1 MNSKGSEAER
11 EFFLTGAE
19 LYLEIEEAV
28 AEFRRQV
35 RGRSTR
41 VVEGRLTEIGQACHM
56 EWTANAFSDYK
67 STWPG
72 GRHIG
77 KQLSIKGFGNL
88 YFCLDLYRENGGIV
102 YVALVYLYRR
112 NANLAAGL
120 WPLLGTSPAAGGY
133 REGNNL
139 YFGRWMA
146 KDQVPDFE
154 EYLNGAIDDF
164 ITFISKSGGLKKYI

>member
-1 MNSKGSEAER
+1 MSSKGSDPEHD
-11 EFFLTGAE
+11 FFLTGAE

-35 RGRSTR
+35 QEKCRR
-41 VVEGRLTEIGQACHM
+41 VVEGRLDEIGQACQM
-56 EWTANAFSDYK
+56 EWTSNALSDYK
-67 STWPG
+67 YGWPE

-77 KQLSIKGFGNL
+77 KQLSIKSFGNL
-88 YFCLDLYRENGGIV
+88 YFCLDLYRENGSIV
-102 YVALVYLYRR
+102 YLALVYLYRR
-112 NANLAAGL
+112 NAGLAAGL

-139 YFGRWMA
+139 YFGRWMT

-154 EYLNGAIDDF
+154 EFLNGAVDDF
-164 ITFISKSGGLKKYI
+164 IAFISKGGGLKKHI